1 MWSGHGTAG
10 LCRAIVPVS
19 PASSRS
25 VSAEDISQA
34 GSSNNPIAEYLKIYH
49 KGAQSVI
56 SSRDLEA
63 AFHIRGPDL
72 RRLIN
77 SLRGDGIPICSSDS
91 GYYYAGTEEE
101 LQRTI
106 RQLRSRI
113 KKIAHAERGLT
124 KALEQSTDSGQ
135 ISLPLEGGDTA

>member
-1 MWSGHGTAG
+1 MTTTT
-10 LCRAIVPVS
+10 V
-19 PASSRS
+19 
-25 VSAEDISQA
+25 
-34 GSSNNPIAEYLKIYH
+34 NPIAEYLKIYH

-135 ISLPLEGGDTA
+135 ICHQRYARPGRKPDVLLRIGVRSH

>member
-1 MWSGHGTAG
+1 MTTTT
-10 LCRAIVPVS
+10 V
-19 PASSRS
+19 
-25 VSAEDISQA
+25 
-34 GSSNNPIAEYLKIYH
+34 NPIAEYLKIYH

-56 SSRDLEA
+56 SSRDLAA
-63 AFHIRGPDL
+63 AFPIRGPDL

-91 GYYYAGTEEE
+91 GYYYASTEEE